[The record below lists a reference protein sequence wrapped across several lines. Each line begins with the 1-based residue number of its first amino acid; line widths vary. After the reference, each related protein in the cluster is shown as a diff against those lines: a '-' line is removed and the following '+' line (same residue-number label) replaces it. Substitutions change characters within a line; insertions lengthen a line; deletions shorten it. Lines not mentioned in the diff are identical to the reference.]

1 MNKFK
6 KETYTRTD
14 IESSLKKEFP
24 DLNKP
29 TISEAIDTI
38 LESIID
44 AVALD
49 EKVEIIGFS
58 FFARLGLTVKLD
70 IPTILSCF
78 PNLYRSSV
86 VSSVKQTILCGP
98 LR

>member
-1 MNKFK
+1 M
-6 KETYTRTD
+6 
-14 IESSLKKEFP
+14 SSF
-24 DLNKP
+24 
-29 TISEAIDTI
+29 AIDDCTSENPITKSGFNAKI
-38 LESIID
+38 LSIL
-44 AVALD
+44 ALT
-49 EKVEIIGFS
+49 KVEIIGFS

>member
-1 MNKFK
+1 MSFFAM
-6 KETYTRTD
+6 EDCT
-14 IESSLKKEFP
+14 
-24 DLNKP
+24 
-29 TISEAIDTI
+29 SENPITKSGFNAKI
-38 LESIID
+38 LSIL
-44 AVALD
+44 ALT
-49 EKVEIIGFS
+49 KVEIIGFS

-78 PNLYRSSV
+78 PNLYKSSV